1 MPTNMAS
8 VYGRI
13 GLRTD
18 ALTLSS
24 VILPKSRFW
33 KVVVRIRLLRIGSHA
48 MEKVS
53 FCKSLK
59 IRMLVSDRHGA
70 KTNGS
75 EPVFFILFL
84 KYASVWWYGYRMR
97 RRGVLSDAMKT
108 KRSDAMASDGHASEE
123 RRGVLQTS

>member
-33 KVVVRIRLLRIGSHA
+33 KVVVRIRLLRIRSHA

-75 EPVFFILFL
+75 ERLVKHYI
-84 KYASVWWYGYRMR
+84 YGTHPSGGMGIGCDGGGSHRMR
-97 RRGVLSDAMKT
+97 
-108 KRSDAMASDGHASEE
+108 
-123 RRGVLQTS
+123 